1 MVIADHL
8 STTFTF
14 SFHSQFNIDKE
25 DDKAN
30 KSVRALSYKPNI
42 GKFSI
47 LQRRQKVARVP
58 LCYGRT

>member
-14 SFHSQFNIDKE
+14 SFHRQFNIDKE

-30 KSVRALSYKPNI
+30 KSVRALSYKPNVD
-42 GKFSI
+42 KKLPESHFATVE
-47 LQRRQKVARVP
+47 RRKIS
-58 LCYGRT
+58 YI